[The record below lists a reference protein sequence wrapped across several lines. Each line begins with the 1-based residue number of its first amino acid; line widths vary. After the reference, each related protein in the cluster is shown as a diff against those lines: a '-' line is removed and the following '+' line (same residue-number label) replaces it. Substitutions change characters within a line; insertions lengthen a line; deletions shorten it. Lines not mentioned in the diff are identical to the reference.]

1 MTNQHPITPSPE
13 LVDKWYDEWLNAD
26 DLTHLDTKVA
36 TLAARWGAE
45 MELEACSDWLLKNG
59 SGVSVFELLNARRP
73 LAPSLKE
80 QALEA
85 LKVLERDYV
94 IGVTTDTIRKAL
106 EALPE

>member
-13 LVDKWYDEWLNAD
+13 LVEQWAD
-26 DLTHLDTKVA
+26 MFSSYSDYTVFTVV
-36 TLAARWGAE
+36 ARWGAE
-45 MELEACSDWLLKNG
+45 IELEECSDWLLKNG
-59 SGVSVFELLNARRP
+59 SGVPVFELLNARRP

>member
-1 MTNQHPITPSPE
+1 MTNQNFINPPPE
-13 LVDKWYDEWLNAD
+13 LQDEWDELSLNM
-26 DLTHLDTKVA
+26 KEIISR
-36 TLAARWGAE
+36 AARWGAE

-85 LKVLERDYV
+85 L
-94 IGVTTDTIRKAL
+94 
-106 EALPE
+106 PE

>member
-13 LVDKWYDEWLNAD
+13 LIKQWVKKANHNDPLFAQ
-26 DLTHLDTKVA
+26 VA
-36 TLAARWGAE
+36 VMGAQWGAE

-85 LKVLERDYV
+85 L
-94 IGVTTDTIRKAL
+94 
-106 EALPE
+106 PE